1 MDVFESILQGLW
13 QARPP
18 GVSGSKIQKLTQI
31 AVQHVKDSGK
41 MAMLLYK
48 HFKKTPGTHK
58 LGVLYVLDS
67 IARAYQDLARGDDT
81 APEDG
86 TFAGGLQQLTQLL
99 ESLMNDMML
108 YAPEEHREKV
118 RKLVNIWEKAATFPS
133 GLLLR
138 LRSTHF
144 SEASQTTLSGSV
156 ESTGNMIDQ
165 SESSIGQKS
174 QLIASLNT
182 SMDSCLSSMPTT
194 LAVQVLVQMARKM
207 QMESQMGQQTTS
219 QPIGT
224 SGILSGT
231 IGRTNEAAP
240 ISTTFNNLGSLNTVS
255 GMITSLVDHR
265 TASNQNPISSL
276 QSSPDTLQ
284 AQQIA
289 LLQLLAQQGVSAAQ
303 IQSIIQ
309 HVQSKPM
316 NEVPVVPSAFNNTQ
330 TILGNP
336 PPIFSTLD
344 KTPTY
349 VADVSSIPPHSTNIM
364 QNSTSIQHNA
374 AHSQHVTMSIPH
386 SSGPRDG
393 QGGVLGGMSNG
404 SLTDSQISG
413 MSGSSLRQ
421 RDSREPLSRLT
432 RPPEDRGKSKTV
444 PRQRNQRSA
453 SPPSTRIHSTVGTS
467 HLTQLGSCDRTS
479 TDCVSSEPSYALPQ
493 RSHSPKCYLRDP
505 SIAEDSIKGSY
516 TLVCCIY
523 SHESFRSWLIFFL
536 FITDDCFIVL
546 SRTLFI
552 GGVSQS
558 ISQEKLQ
565 HMFSYYG
572 DIQSCILNHAARHAF
587 IKMYR
592 RKDAEA
598 ARAGMET
605 YVYGDTVI
613 RTKWGVGFGPRD
625 CSNYTTGVSVIP
637 IRRLTEVDRR
647 WCMYAEWGG
656 TGGLPLQGGFVMEE
670 PDIEIGTAINSKT
683 ANKRLS
689 QNRNEH
695 KDTVNQKQQRQQL
708 SQSSQLQQNCH
719 PAEQP
724 VSQSPHTLVSPWVGA
739 IQAQTVYKMP
749 Q

>member
-505 SIAEDSIKGSY
+505 
-516 TLVCCIY
+516 
-523 SHESFRSWLIFFL
+523 
-536 FITDDCFIVL
+536 
-546 SRTLFI
+546 
-552 GGVSQS
+552 